1 MEGNIARAS
10 DRLGVLGPVEQIA
23 GMALA
28 RAGAA
33 AFLVGLIRHSRLLRV
48 LGILLALAGGGLIG
62 RRKLSERRER
72 IDAAE
77 SQIRSELDDLD
88 PVARAQVLADIAREQ
103 M

>member
-1 MEGNIARAS
+1 MEANSDRAS
-10 DRLGVLGPVEQIA
+10 ERLGALGPVEQIA
-23 GMALA
+23 GVALA
-28 RAGAA
+28 LAGAA

-48 LGILLALAGGGLIG
+48 LGILLALAGGGFFG
-62 RRKLSERRER
+62 RRKLTERRER

-77 SQIRSELDDLD
+77 TQIRSELDDLD